1 MRIVLATLVLAMV
14 AAAETSAG
22 AAMSR
27 KVCRSSC
34 QSAIASCM
42 TGGGRRAACRRQVVQ
57 RCRREGPSACAFS
70 ASTTSTTLPYPTTT
84 LGGVGADVTV
94 HDVRT
99 VFEIDWSVPSPGAEY
114 ALVDVTIENRSSYG
128 FTPFGFQL
136 QSGGLGF
143 AQSYLVVPGSAF
155 PNCTG
160 AVAILP
166 GGSLACTLVF
176 EITEGVTTGQLAFG
190 APYSYPASG
199 ATALTG
205 EFSIPVVVRPTA
217 TLDVLA
223 AGITAGPQ
231 YCSARSGF
239 ALLQVTFAYTSHDG
253 ATGLDLSPY
262 QFLLEAGGAIYDPDG
277 CSYSLPDYCDGAIG
291 VPVDGSASCSLLF
304 EVPAAVTAAELRAL
318 NVRYPASAAFTLD

>member
-22 AAMSR
+22 AAMFR

-57 RCRREGPSACAFS
+57 RCRREGQSACAFS
-70 ASTTSTTLPYPTTT
+70 ASTTSTTLPYPTT

-99 VFEIDWSVPSPGAEY
+99 VFEIDWSVPAPGAEY

-155 PNCTG
+155 PNCTA

-176 EITEGVTTGQLAFG
+176 EITEGATTGQLAFG

-223 AGITAGPQ
+223 AAITAGPQ